1 MAKKTLGFAL
11 GAGGSRGVA
20 HIGFLQ
26 AMENAGIKPDY
37 ISGCSMGSVIG
48 AAYAAG
54 MPLEDIKRAVFGLR
68 ILDLI
73 QPTKER
79 GGLLDTKKVR
89 KLLEKYMGDISF
101 SQLNIPFTCIAAD
114 MVEQK
119 IVEFSKGKVLD
130 GVVASSSI
138 PAVFKPTEKD
148 GMRLVD
154 GGILERV
161 PYRYVKAMGADVVV
175 AVDVLGW
182 RDCSQKMPTTI
193 GILAETV
200 DMMDNI
206 QTKIKKERDVGIYDF
221 WLEPNLGNMSQ
232 YSLSQIHMAYDKG
245 LEIGEEYAK
254 RIKRK
259 ISINSVKGNTK
270 STL

>member
-26 AMENAGIKPDY
+26 AMENAGIKPDF

-48 AAYAAG
+48 SAYAAG
-54 MPLEDIKRAVFGLR
+54 MPLEDMKRAVFNLR
-68 ILDLI
+68 LLDLV
-73 QPTKER
+73 QPTRER
-79 GGLLDTKKVR
+79 GGLLDAKKIR
-89 KLLEKYMGDISF
+89 KLLEKYIGDLNF
-101 SQLNIPFTCIAAD
+101 SQLKIPFSCIAAD
-114 MVEQK
+114 MVSQQV
-119 IVEFSKGKVLD
+119 IEFSKGKVLD

-138 PAVFKPTEKD
+138 PALFKPTEKD

-161 PYRYVKAMGADVVV
+161 PYRQVKAMGADVVV

-182 RDCSQKMPTTI
+182 RDCSRKMPTTI
-193 GILAETV
+193 GVLAETV

-221 WLEPNLGNMSQ
+221 WLEPDLGNMSQ
-232 YSLSQIHMAYDKG
+232 YSLTHIKMAYERG
-245 LEIGEEYAK
+245 LELGEKYAK

-259 ISINSVKGNTK
+259 ISINTARGK
-270 STL
+270 